1 MVEVSGKVKWQSRR
15 GMRELDLMLL
25 PFVDIDLPKCD
36 EQMLNDYVDLL
47 EASDLELVRWFNG
60 TEEANTESRRKVIEF
75 IKKCH
80 ATRWVKRA
88 FNAVFRIWSSR
99 FFS

>member
-1 MVEVSGKVKWQSRR
+1 MIEVSGKVKWQSRR

-25 PFVDIDLPKCD
+25 PFVDIDLQNCD
-36 EQMLNDYVDLL
+36 EAFLKDYENLL

-60 TEEANTESRRKVIEF
+60 TAEADTPSRRRVIEY

-80 ATRWVKRA
+80 AKRMGREG
-88 FNAVFRIWSSR
+88 V
-99 FFS
+99 

>member
-80 ATRWVKRA
+80 ATRMDKEGV
-88 FNAVFRIWSSR
+88 
-99 FFS
+99 

>member
-1 MVEVSGKVKWQSRR
+1 MIEVSGKVKWQSRR

-75 IKKCH
+75 IKKCY
-80 ATRWVKRA
+80 ATRMGKEGV
-88 FNAVFRIWSSR
+88 
-99 FFS
+99 

>member
-60 TEEANTESRRKVIEF
+60 TEEANTESQIG
-75 IKKCH
+75 
-80 ATRWVKRA
+80 RA
-88 FNAVFRIWSSR
+88 SCRERV
-99 FFS
+99 

>member
-1 MVEVSGKVKWQSRR
+1 MIEVSGKVKWQSRR

-25 PFVDIDLPKCD
+25 PFVEIDLPKCD
-36 EQMLNDYVDLL
+36 EATLKAYTDLL

-60 TEEANTESRRKVIEF
+60 TETADSQSRIDIIDF

-80 ATRWVKRA
+80 ATRMGREDV
-88 FNAVFRIWSSR
+88 
-99 FFS
+99 

>member
-80 ATRWVKRA
+80 ETRMGKEGV
-88 FNAVFRIWSSR
+88 
-99 FFS
+99 

>member
-80 ATRWVKRA
+80 ATHMGKEGV
-88 FNAVFRIWSSR
+88 
-99 FFS
+99 

>member
-47 EASDLELVRWFNG
+47 EASDL
-60 TEEANTESRRKVIEF
+60 
-75 IKKCH
+75 
-80 ATRWVKRA
+80 
-88 FNAVFRIWSSR
+88 
-99 FFS
+99 

>member
-1 MVEVSGKVKWQSRR
+1 MIEVSGKVKWQSRR

-75 IKKCH
+75 IKK
-80 ATRWVKRA
+80 
-88 FNAVFRIWSSR
+88 
-99 FFS
+99 

>member
-80 ATRWVKRA
+80 ATRMSKEGV
-88 FNAVFRIWSSR
+88 
-99 FFS
+99 

>member
-80 ATRWVKRA
+80 ATLMGKEGV
-88 FNAVFRIWSSR
+88 
-99 FFS
+99 

>member
-60 TEEANTESRRKVIEF
+60 TEEANTESRREVIEF

-80 ATRWVKRA
+80 ATRMGKEGV
-88 FNAVFRIWSSR
+88 
-99 FFS
+99 

>member
-60 TEEANTESRRKVIEF
+60 TEEANTESRRKDKEY

-80 ATRWVKRA
+80 ATRMGKEGV
-88 FNAVFRIWSSR
+88 
-99 FFS
+99 

>member
-80 ATRWVKRA
+80 ATRMCKEGV
-88 FNAVFRIWSSR
+88 
-99 FFS
+99 

>member
-75 IKKCH
+75 MG
-80 ATRWVKRA
+80 
-88 FNAVFRIWSSR
+88 
-99 FFS
+99 